1 MLNATLKFSLFHI
14 DTECADKKRGKQVK
28 ILREREREREIKKT
42 EKEKAK
48 EKEINI
54 EKKGRKR

>member
-28 ILREREREREIKKT
+28 ILREREREIKKT